1 MCAACNGENPEWHRD
16 IPDEFDYFYV
26 RKNENLFEETRNNPL
41 ETVFTRVG
49 DFYAWCGINSG
60 TSCSPLYEQPN
71 IARSCP

>member
-49 DFYAWCGINSG
+49 DFYA
-60 TSCSPLYEQPN
+60 
-71 IARSCP
+71 